1 MRAKRRK
8 KGKAKMFTVYRND
21 TICELVKKLKD
32 RADNTNDDIEKSVKA
47 IISKVKAEGDKALF
61 EYSEVFDKV
70 KLSSLRMTEEQK
82 ADAIARVSPELKET
96 IDRAA
101 KNIYAFHEK
110 QKQQSWID
118 NQGGRIMGQR
128 VLPLRRV
135 GLYVPGGSAAY
146 PSSVLMNAIPAKV
159 AGVESIVMVT
169 PPKNDGINPAVIYA
183 AQVAGVSDIVTVG
196 GAQAVAAM
204 AYGTESI
211 EQVDKI
217 VGPGNIFVATAKR
230 LVFGTVDIDMFAGP
244 SEVLVIADE
253 KADPAYVAADF
264 MSQAEHDPMA
274 ASILVTTSE
283 NLVCEVKKE
292 IEKQIKTLSRAEIIE
307 KSLLSYGS
315 AVIVDTLD
323 DAARISDIIA
333 PEHLELMVENPFEL
347 LGKVRNAG
355 SVFLGANSPEPLG
368 DYFAGPNHVLPTNG
382 TARFSSALST
392 DSFVKKSSYLYYSE
406 SALSEAAEDIIRF
419 ASAEG
424 LTAHANSIAVR
435 KK

>member
-1 MRAKRRK
+1 
-8 KGKAKMFTVYRND
+8 MFTVY
-21 TICELVKKLKD
+21 TKQTLPELIKKLKD
-32 RADNTNDDIEKSVKA
+32 RADNTNDDIEKTVKSILADVKA
-47 IISKVKAEGDKALF
+47 RGDEALF
-61 EYSEVFDKV
+61 EYSEKFDKV
-70 KLSSLRMTEEQK
+70 KLSSLRMSEEEKK
-82 ADAIARVSPELKET
+82 AAIAKVSPELKAT
-96 IDRAA
+96 IDKAA

-110 QKQQSWID
+110 QKQQSWISNED
-118 NQGGRIMGQR
+118 GKIMGQR

-169 PPKNDGINPAVIYA
+169 PPKNEGVNPAVIYA
-183 AQVAGVSDIVTVG
+183 AQVAGVSDIVMVG

-244 SEVLVIADE
+244 SEILVIADE
-253 KADPAYVAADF
+253 NADPAYVAADF
-264 MSQAEHDPMA
+264 MSQAEHDPIA
-274 ASILVTTSE
+274 ASVLVTTSE
-283 NLVCEVKKE
+283 KLVSDVRGE
-292 IEKQIKTLSRAEIIE
+292 IEKQIGTLSRAEIIE

-315 AVIVDTLD
+315 AVIVDSLD
-323 DAARISDIIA
+323 EAAKVSDMVS
-333 PEHLELMVENPFEL
+333 PEHLELMVDEPFEL
-347 LGKVRNAG
+347 LGKVKNAG

-392 DSFVKKSSYLYYSE
+392 DSFVKKSSYLYYSRE
-406 SALSEAAEDIIRF
+406 ALNTYADDIIRF
-419 ASAEG
+419 AEAEG
-424 LTAHANSIAVR
+424 LTAHANSIKIR

>member
-1 MRAKRRK
+1 
-8 KGKAKMFTVYRND
+8 
-21 TICELVKKLKD
+21 
-32 RADNTNDDIEKSVKA
+32 
-47 IISKVKAEGDKALF
+47 
-61 EYSEVFDKV
+61 
-70 KLSSLRMTEEQK
+70 
-82 ADAIARVSPELKET
+82 
-96 IDRAA
+96 
-101 KNIYAFHEK
+101 
-110 QKQQSWID
+110 
-118 NQGGRIMGQR
+118 
-128 VLPLRRV
+128 
-135 GLYVPGGSAAY
+135 
-146 PSSVLMNAIPAKV
+146 MNAIPAKV

-169 PPKNDGINPAVIYA
+169 PPKNEGVNPAVIYA
-183 AQVAGVSDIVTVG
+183 AKVAGVSDIVTVG

-204 AYGTESI
+204 AYGTDSI

-253 KADPAYVAADF
+253 NADPAYVAADF

-274 ASILVTTSE
+274 ASVLVTTSE
-283 NLVCEVKKE
+283 KLVYDVRNE
-292 IEKQIKTLSRAEIIE
+292 IEKQIKTLSRADIIE
-307 KSLLSYGS
+307 RSLIAYGS

-323 DAARISDIIA
+323 DAARVSDKIA
-333 PEHLELMVENPFEL
+333 PEHLELMVDQPFEL

-392 DSFVKKSSYLYYSE
+392 DSFVKKSSYLYYS
-406 SALSEAAEDIIRF
+406 SEALNEYADDVIRF
-419 ASAEG
+419 ANAEG
-424 LTAHANSIAVR
+424 LTAHANSIIVR

>member
-1 MRAKRRK
+1 
-8 KGKAKMFTVYRND
+8 MFTVY
-21 TICELVKKLKD
+21 TGKTLPELIKKLKD
-32 RADNTNDDIEKSVKA
+32 RADNTNEDIERSVKNILA
-47 IISKVKAEGDKALF
+47 DVKARGDEALF
-61 EYSEVFDKV
+61 EYSEKFDKV
-70 KLSSLRMTEEQK
+70 KLTSLRMSDEEK
-82 ADAIARVSPELKET
+82 AAAIAKVPAELKAT
-96 IDRAA
+96 IDLAA
-101 KNIYAFHEK
+101 KNIRAFHEK
-110 QKQQSWID
+110 QKANSWIS
-118 NQGGRIMGQR
+118 NENGKIMGQR

-135 GLYVPGGSAAY
+135 GLYVPGGTAAY

-169 PPKNDGINPAVIYA
+169 PPKNDGVSPAVIYA
-183 AQVAGVSDIVTVG
+183 AEVAGVTDIVTVG

-244 SEVLVIADE
+244 SEILVIADE
-253 KADPAYVAADF
+253 NAIPAYVAADF
-264 MSQAEHDPMA
+264 MSQAEHDPLA
-274 ASILVTTSE
+274 ASILVTTSAK
-283 NLVCEVKKE
+283 LVEDVKAE
-292 IEKQIKTLSRAEIIE
+292 IEKQLKTLSRAEIIE
-307 KSLLSYGS
+307 KSLLAYGS
-315 AVIVDTLD
+315 AVIVDSLD
-323 DAARISDIIA
+323 EAARVSDLIA
-333 PEHLELMVENPFEL
+333 PEHLELMVDEPFEL

-392 DSFVKKSSYLYYSE
+392 DSFVKKSSYLYYS
-406 SALSEAAEDIIRF
+406 SDALNTYADDIIRF
-419 ASAEG
+419 AEAEG
-424 LTAHANSIAVR
+424 LTAHANSIKIR

>member
-1 MRAKRRK
+1 
-8 KGKAKMFTVYRND
+8 MFTVY
-21 TICELVKKLKD
+21 TKETLPELIKKLKE
-32 RADNTNDDIEKSVKA
+32 RADNTSEEIEKSVKNILA
-47 IISKVKAEGDKALF
+47 DVKTRGDEALF
-61 EYSEVFDKV
+61 EYSEKFDKV
-70 KLSSLRMTEEQK
+70 KLTSLRMTEEEK
-82 ADAIARVSPELKET
+82 EAAIALVPAELKEAM
-96 IDRAA
+96 DRAA
-101 KNIYAFHEK
+101 RNIYEFHEK

-118 NQGGRIMGQR
+118 NRDGRIMGQR

-135 GLYVPGGSAAY
+135 GLYVPGGTAAY

-169 PPKNDGINPAVIYA
+169 PPKNEGISPAVLYA
-183 AQVAGVSDIVTVG
+183 ARIAGVTDIVTVG

-264 MSQAEHDPMA
+264 MSQAEHDPIA
-274 ASILVTTSE
+274 ASVLVTTSKK
-283 NLVCEVKKE
+283 LVDGVRAE
-292 IEKQIKTLSRAEIIE
+292 IEKQIKTLSRADIIE
-307 KSLLSYGS
+307 KSLLAYGS
-315 AVIVDTLD
+315 AVIVDSLD
-323 DAARISDIIA
+323 EAAKVSDTIA

-368 DYFAGPNHVLPTNG
+368 DYYAGPNHVLPTNG

-406 SALSEAAEDIIRF
+406 EALKKASDDIIRF
-419 ASAEG
+419 ATAEG

>member
-1 MRAKRRK
+1 
-8 KGKAKMFTVYRND
+8 MFTVYYKD
-21 TICELVKKLKD
+21 TLSELIKKLKE
-32 RADNTNDDIEKSVKA
+32 RADNTNDEIERSVKNILA
-47 IISKVKAEGDKALF
+47 DVKARGDEALF
-61 EYSEVFDKV
+61 EYSEKFDKV
-70 KLSSLRMTEEQK
+70 KLTSLRMSEEEK
-82 ADAIARVSPELKET
+82 EAAIAKVPDALKEAM
-96 IDRAA
+96 DRAA
-101 KNIYAFHEK
+101 ANIYAFHEK

-118 NQGGRIMGQR
+118 NRDGRIMGQR

-135 GLYVPGGSAAY
+135 GLYVPGGTAAY

-169 PPKNDGINPAVIYA
+169 PPKNEGINPAVLYA
-183 AQVAGVSDIVTVG
+183 AKIAGVTDIVTVG

-204 AYGTESI
+204 AYGTDSI

-264 MSQAEHDPMA
+264 MSQAEHDPIA
-274 ASILVTTSE
+274 ASVLVTTSE
-283 NLVCEVKKE
+283 RLVDEVRCE
-292 IEKQIKTLSRAEIIE
+292 IEKQIKTLSRADIIE
-307 KSLLSYGS
+307 RSLLAYGS

-323 DAARISDIIA
+323 EAARVSDMIA
-333 PEHLELMVENPFEL
+333 PEHLELMVEQPFEL

-368 DYFAGPNHVLPTNG
+368 DYYAGPNHVLPTNG

-406 SALSEAAEDIIRF
+406 EALRSSADDIIRF
-419 ASAEG
+419 AKAEG
-424 LTAHANSIAVR
+424 LTAHANSIEVR
-435 KK
+435 KNKK

>member
-1 MRAKRRK
+1 
-8 KGKAKMFTVYRND
+8 MFTVYTKD
-21 TICELVKKLKD
+21 TVCELIKKLKE
-32 RADNTNDDIEKSVKA
+32 RADNTNDDIERSVKS
-47 IISKVKAEGDKALF
+47 ILSDVKARGDEALF
-61 EYSEVFDKV
+61 EYSERFDKV
-70 KLSSLRMTEEQK
+70 KLTSLRMTEQEK
-82 ADAIARVSPELKET
+82 EEAIAKVPDELKAAM
-96 IDRAA
+96 DRAA
-101 KNIYAFHEK
+101 ANIFAFHEK

-118 NQGGRIMGQR
+118 NKDGKIMGQR

-135 GLYVPGGSAAY
+135 GLYVPGGTAAY

-169 PPKNDGINPAVIYA
+169 PPKNEGINPAVLYA
-183 AQVAGVSDIVTVG
+183 AKIAGVTDIVTVG

-204 AYGTESI
+204 AYGTDSI

-264 MSQAEHDPMA
+264 MSQAEHDPIA
-274 ASILVTTSE
+274 ASVLVTTSE
-283 NLVCEVKKE
+283 KLVSEVRAE
-292 IEKQIKTLSRAEIIE
+292 IEKQLKTLSRADIIE
-307 KSLLSYGS
+307 KSLLAYGS
-315 AVIVDTLD
+315 AVIVDSLD
-323 DAARISDIIA
+323 EAAKISDMIA
-333 PEHLELMVENPFEL
+333 PEHLELMVEAPFEL

-368 DYFAGPNHVLPTNG
+368 DYYAGPNHVLPTNG

-406 SALSEAAEDIIRF
+406 EALNKASDDIIRF

-435 KK
+435 KKK

>member
-1 MRAKRRK
+1 
-8 KGKAKMFTVYRND
+8 MFTVYRND
-21 TICELVKKLKD
+21 TICELVKKLKA

-47 IISKVKAEGDKALF
+47 ILSKVKTEGDKALF
-61 EYSEVFDKV
+61 EYSEAFDKV
-70 KLSSLRMTEEQK
+70 KLTSLRMTEEQK
-82 ADAIARVSPELKET
+82 ADAITKVSPELKET
-96 IDRAA
+96 INRAA
-101 KNIYAFHEK
+101 KNIFAFHEK

-118 NQGGRIMGQR
+118 NQGTRIMGQR

-253 KADPAYVAADF
+253 KANPAYVAADF

-274 ASILVTTSE
+274 ASVLVTTSE
-283 NLVCEVKKE
+283 KLVDEVRKE
-292 IEKQIKTLSRAEIIE
+292 IEKQIKTLSRADIIE

-323 DAARISDIIA
+323 EAATVSDIIA

-406 SALSEAAEDIIRF
+406 AALNESADDIIRF

>member
-1 MRAKRRK
+1 
-8 KGKAKMFTVYRND
+8 MFTVYNKD
-21 TICELVKKLKD
+21 SVGDLIKKLKD
-32 RADNTNDDIEKSVKA
+32 RAENTNDDIEKSVKTILA
-47 IISKVKAEGDKALF
+47 DVKARGDVALF
-61 EYSEVFDKV
+61 EYSEKFDKV
-70 KLSSLRMTEEQK
+70 KLTSLRMTEEEK
-82 ADAIARVSPELKET
+82 EEAIAKVPSELKAT

-101 KNIYAFHEK
+101 ENIYSFHEK

-118 NQGGRIMGQR
+118 NRNGRIMGQR

-169 PPKNDGINPAVIYA
+169 PPKNEGVNPAVIYA
-183 AQVAGVSDIVTVG
+183 AKVAGVSDIVTVG

-204 AYGTESI
+204 AYGTDSI

-253 KADPAYVAADF
+253 NADPAYVAADF

-274 ASILVTTSE
+274 ASVLVTTSE
-283 NLVCEVKKE
+283 KLVDEVRNE

-307 KSLLSYGS
+307 KSLLTYGS

-323 DAARISDIIA
+323 DAAKVSDKIA
-333 PEHLELMVENPFEL
+333 PEHLELMVDQPFEL

-392 DSFVKKSSYLYYSE
+392 DSFVKKSSYLYYSNE
-406 SALSEAAEDIIRF
+406 ALNEYADDVIRF
-419 ASAEG
+419 ATAEG
-424 LTAHANSIAVR
+424 LTAHANSIIVR

>member
-1 MRAKRRK
+1 
-8 KGKAKMFTVYRND
+8 MFTVY
-21 TICELVKKLKD
+21 TKETLSELIKKLKD
-32 RADNTNDDIEKSVKA
+32 RADNTNDEIERSVKSILA
-47 IISKVKAEGDKALF
+47 DVKARGDAALF
-61 EYSEVFDKV
+61 DYSERFDKV
-70 KLSSLRMTEEQK
+70 KLTSLRMTEEEK
-82 ADAIARVSPELKET
+82 AAAIAKVPAELKAAM
-96 IDRAA
+96 DRAA
-101 KNIYAFHEK
+101 ANIYAFHEK

-118 NQGGRIMGQR
+118 NNNGRIMGQR

-135 GLYVPGGSAAY
+135 GLYVPGGTAAY

-169 PPKNDGINPAVIYA
+169 PPKNEGVNPAVIYA
-183 AQVAGVSDIVTVG
+183 AHIAGVSDIVMVG

-253 KADPAYVAADF
+253 NADPAYVAADF
-264 MSQAEHDPMA
+264 MSQAEHDPIA
-274 ASILVTTSE
+274 ASVLVTTSE
-283 NLVCEVKKE
+283 KMVCEVRKE
-292 IEKQIKTLSRAEIIE
+292 IEKQIKTLSRADIIE
-307 KSLLSYGS
+307 RSLTAYGS
-315 AVIVDTLD
+315 AVIVDSLD
-323 DAARISDIIA
+323 EAAKVSDIIA
-333 PEHLELMVENPFEL
+333 PEHLELMVDQPFEL

-368 DYFAGPNHVLPTNG
+368 DYYAGPNHVLPTNG

-392 DSFVKKSSYLYYSE
+392 DSFVKKSSYLYYSKE
-406 SALSEAAEDIIRF
+406 ALQNAADDIIGF
-419 ASAEG
+419 ATAEG

>member
-1 MRAKRRK
+1 
-8 KGKAKMFTVYRND
+8 MFTVYTSANVGD
-21 TICELVKKLKD
+21 LIKKLKD
-32 RADNTNDDIEKSVKA
+32 RADSDNDDIERSVKNILA
-47 IISKVKAEGDKALF
+47 DVKARGDEALF
-61 EYSEVFDKV
+61 EYSEKFDKV
-70 KLSSLRMTEEQK
+70 KLTSLRMTEQEK
-82 ADAIARVSPELKET
+82 DAAIAKVPSELKAT

-101 KNIYAFHEK
+101 DNIYAFHEK
-110 QKQQSWID
+110 QKQQSWIS
-118 NQGGRIMGQR
+118 NENGKIMGQR

-169 PPKNDGINPAVIYA
+169 PPKNEGVNPAVIYA
-183 AQVAGVSDIVTVG
+183 AKVAGVSDIVTVG

-204 AYGTESI
+204 AYGTDSI

-244 SEVLVIADE
+244 SEVLVIADG

-274 ASILVTTSE
+274 ASILVTTSAE
-283 NLVCEVKKE
+283 LVDKVRCE
-292 IEKQIKTLSRAEIIE
+292 IEKQMKTLSRADIIA
-307 KSLLSYGS
+307 KSLDAYGS

-323 DAARISDIIA
+323 DAAAISDKIA
-333 PEHLELMVENPFEL
+333 PEHLELMVEQPFEL

-392 DSFVKKSSYLYYSE
+392 DSFVKKSSYLYYSAD
-406 SALSEAAEDIIRF
+406 ALQEYADDVIRF
-419 ASAEG
+419 ANAEG
-424 LTAHANSIAVR
+424 LTAHANSIIVR

>member
-1 MRAKRRK
+1 
-8 KGKAKMFTVYRND
+8 MFTVY
-21 TICELVKKLKD
+21 TKETLSELIKKLKD
-32 RADNTNDDIEKSVKA
+32 RADNTNDEIERSVKSILA
-47 IISKVKAEGDKALF
+47 DVKARGDAALF
-61 EYSEVFDKV
+61 DYSERFDKV
-70 KLSSLRMTEEQK
+70 KLTSLRMTEEEK
-82 ADAIARVSPELKET
+82 AAAIAKVPAELKAAM
-96 IDRAA
+96 DRAA
-101 KNIYAFHEK
+101 ANIYAFHEK

-118 NQGGRIMGQR
+118 NNNGRIMGQR

-135 GLYVPGGSAAY
+135 GLYVPGGTAAY

-169 PPKNDGINPAVIYA
+169 PPKNEGVNPAVIYA
-183 AQVAGVSDIVTVG
+183 AHIAGVSDIVMVG

-253 KADPAYVAADF
+253 NADPAYVAADF
-264 MSQAEHDPMA
+264 MSQAEHDPIA
-274 ASILVTTSE
+274 ASVLVTTSE
-283 NLVCEVKKE
+283 KMVDEVRKE
-292 IEKQIKTLSRAEIIE
+292 IEKQIKTLSRADIIE
-307 KSLLSYGS
+307 RSLTAYGS
-315 AVIVDTLD
+315 AVIVDSLD
-323 DAARISDIIA
+323 EAAKVSDIIA
-333 PEHLELMVENPFEL
+333 PEHLELMVDQPFEL

-368 DYFAGPNHVLPTNG
+368 DYYAGPNHVLPTNG

-392 DSFVKKSSYLYYSE
+392 DSFVKKSSYLYYSKE
-406 SALSEAAEDIIRF
+406 ALQNAADDIIGF
-419 ASAEG
+419 ATAEG

>member
-1 MRAKRRK
+1 
-8 KGKAKMFTVYRND
+8 MFTVY
-21 TICELVKKLKD
+21 TAKTLPELIKKLKD
-32 RADNTNDDIEKSVKA
+32 RADNTNDDIEKSVKN
-47 IISKVKAEGDKALF
+47 ILSNVKARGDEALF
-61 EYSEVFDKV
+61 ELSEKFDKV
-70 KLSSLRMTEEQK
+70 KLTSLRMSEEEK
-82 ADAIARVSPELKET
+82 AEAISKVPTELKET
-96 IDRAA
+96 IDKAA

-110 QKQQSWID
+110 QKTQSWIS
-118 NQGGRIMGQR
+118 NENGKIMGQR

-135 GLYVPGGSAAY
+135 GLYVPGGTAAY

-183 AQVAGVSDIVTVG
+183 AQVAGVTDIVTVG

-204 AYGTESI
+204 AYGTKSI

-244 SEVLVIADE
+244 SEILVIADE
-253 KADPAYVAADF
+253 NADPAYVAADF
-264 MSQAEHDPMA
+264 MSQAEHDPIA
-274 ASILVTTSE
+274 ASILVTTSAK
-283 NLVCEVKKE
+283 LVEDVKAE
-292 IEKQIKTLSRAEIIE
+292 IEKQIKTLSRADIIE
-307 KSLLSYGS
+307 KSLVAYGS
-315 AVIVDTLD
+315 AVIVDSLD
-323 DAARISDIIA
+323 EAARISDMIA
-333 PEHLELMVENPFEL
+333 PEHLELMVEEPFEL

-392 DSFVKKSSYLYYSE
+392 DSFVKKSSYLYYSND
-406 SALSEAAEDIIRF
+406 ALNTYADDIIRF
-419 ASAEG
+419 AEAEG
-424 LTAHANSIAVR
+424 LTAHANSIKVR

>member
-1 MRAKRRK
+1 
-8 KGKAKMFTVYRND
+8 MFTVYTGN
-21 TICELVKKLKD
+21 TLPELIKKLKD
-32 RADNTNDDIEKSVKA
+32 RADNTNDDIERSVKNILA
-47 IISKVKAEGDKALF
+47 DVKTRGDEALF
-61 EYSEVFDKV
+61 EYSEKFDRV
-70 KLSSLRMTEEQK
+70 KLTSLRMSDEEK
-82 ADAIARVSPELKET
+82 AAAIAKVPAELKAT
-96 IDRAA
+96 IDLAA
-101 KNIYAFHEK
+101 ENIRTFHEK
-110 QKQQSWID
+110 QKANSWIS
-118 NQGGRIMGQR
+118 NENGRIMGQR

-135 GLYVPGGSAAY
+135 GLYVPGGTAAY

-169 PPKNDGINPAVIYA
+169 PPKNEGVNPAVIYA
-183 AQVAGVSDIVTVG
+183 AEVAGVTDIVTVG

-244 SEVLVIADE
+244 SEILVIADE
-253 KADPAYVAADF
+253 NANPAYVAADF
-264 MSQAEHDPMA
+264 MSQAEHDPIA
-274 ASILVTTSE
+274 ASILVTTSKK
-283 NLVCEVKKE
+283 LVEDVKVE
-292 IEKQIKTLSRAEIIE
+292 IEKQIKTLSRADIIE
-307 KSLLSYGS
+307 KSLLAYGS
-315 AVIVDTLD
+315 AVIVDSLD
-323 DAARISDIIA
+323 EAAKVSDLIA
-333 PEHLELMVENPFEL
+333 PEHLELMVDEPFEL

-392 DSFVKKSSYLYYSE
+392 DSFVKKSSYLYYS
-406 SALSEAAEDIIRF
+406 SDALNTYADDIIRF
-419 ASAEG
+419 AEAEG
-424 LTAHANSIAVR
+424 LTAHANSIKVR

>member
-1 MRAKRRK
+1 
-8 KGKAKMFTVYRND
+8 MFTVYNKETVGD
-21 TICELVKKLKD
+21 LIKKLKD
-32 RADNTNDDIEKSVKA
+32 RADNTNDDIEKSVKSILA
-47 IISKVKAEGDKALF
+47 DVKARGDEALF
-61 EYSEVFDKV
+61 EYSERFDKV
-70 KLSSLRMTEEQK
+70 KLTSLRMTEEEK
-82 ADAIARVSPELKET
+82 EAAIAKVPAELKAT

-101 KNIYAFHEK
+101 ENIYSFHEK

-118 NQGGRIMGQR
+118 NRNGRIMGQR

-169 PPKNDGINPAVIYA
+169 PPKNEGVNPAVIYA
-183 AQVAGVSDIVTVG
+183 AKVAGVSDIVTVG

-264 MSQAEHDPMA
+264 MSQAEHDPIA
-274 ASILVTTSE
+274 ASVLVTTSAK
-283 NLVCEVKKE
+283 LVDEVRNE
-292 IEKQIKTLSRAEIIE
+292 IEKQIKTLSRADIIE
-307 KSLLSYGS
+307 KSLLAYGS

-323 DAARISDIIA
+323 EAAKVSDKIA
-333 PEHLELMVENPFEL
+333 PEHLELMVEQPFEL

-392 DSFVKKSSYLYYSE
+392 DSFVKKSSYLYYSAD
-406 SALSEAAEDIIRF
+406 ALNEYADDVIRF
-419 ASAEG
+419 ANAEG
-424 LTAHANSIAVR
+424 LTAHANSIIVR

>member
-1 MRAKRRK
+1 
-8 KGKAKMFTVYRND
+8 MFTVYSNETLAD
-21 TICELVKKLKD
+21 LIKKLKD
-32 RADNTNDDIEKSVKA
+32 RADNTNDEIEKTVKTVLADVKA
-47 IISKVKAEGDKALF
+47 RGDEALF
-61 EYSEVFDKV
+61 EYSEKFDKV
-70 KLSSLRMTEEQK
+70 KLSTLRMS
-82 ADAIARVSPELKET
+82 DAEKEAAIDKVSAELKAT
-96 IDRAA
+96 IDKAA
-101 KNIYAFHEK
+101 ENIRSFHEK
-110 QKQQSWID
+110 QKQQSWISNED
-118 NQGGRIMGQR
+118 GKIMGQR

-169 PPKNDGINPAVIYA
+169 PPKNEGVNPAVIYA
-183 AQVAGVSDIVTVG
+183 AQVAGVTDIVTVG

-244 SEVLVIADE
+244 SEILVIADE
-253 KADPAYVAADF
+253 NANPAYVAADF
-264 MSQAEHDPMA
+264 MSQAEHDPIA
-274 ASILVTTSE
+274 ASVLVTTSAR
-283 NLVCEVKKE
+283 LVDDVKTE
-292 IEKQIKTLSRAEIIE
+292 IEKQLKTLSRADIIE
-307 KSLLSYGS
+307 KSLASYGS
-315 AVIVDTLD
+315 AVIVDTLEQ
-323 DAARISDIIA
+323 AAKISDMIA
-333 PEHLELMVENPFEL
+333 PEHLELMVEQPFEL
-347 LGKVRNAG
+347 LGKVKNAG

-392 DSFVKKSSYLYYSE
+392 DSFVKKSSYLYYS
-406 SALSEAAEDIIRF
+406 SEALNTYADDIIRF
-419 ASAEG
+419 AEAEG
-424 LTAHANSIAVR
+424 LTAHANSIKVR